1 MDESFPNPYDT
12 PAPHTSH
19 DTQPEESEE
28 DELNRAIRESLSLEA
43 DAKERQ
49 RREEQE
55 AVQAAIAASRD
66 EERLRQER
74 EQRSLLEER
83 KILELSRQEA
93 RRREAELQRQALIEK
108 EILEQS
114 RRDHDAS
121 RQSRQSNIPSPYP
134 SADFS
139 DEESLLWL
147 ETRKSLSVSSHSS
160 AQSSSQYPV
169 ASSSGQK
176 LASARTSTI
185 STGQQSRNQWQ
196 PIDKSPLHQ
205 QNPFEANSAATSF
218 ENPNEP
224 FAQSQH
230 ERPSVGQSSVASL
243 SDGREVFRAPD
254 RQSSFPNPYETNEP
268 RQTSPNQHGNSLQMT
283 QSEQDTI
290 SSPSTVSAS
299 NSSFGSSPKPVIPSL
314 SRYEAALNAAAQAE
328 QDSESDDSW
337 ANDDYSDQ
345 QDLNVHRDFDRSN
358 EGKVGSEQEHVT
370 AEDEYLA
377 GRRSD
382 HESPFT
388 ATTQHTDFSEI
399 NPYRGQNTEPQHGET
414 MQTTPVAQ
422 AAKPYQTRDQSR
434 DSLAESAPRI
444 TAGSFFRTDG
454 RLQAQNV
461 SQPDSGW
468 RAQAEQSLD
477 SPVASERSSSRTS
490 FERRASL
497 FGEPYPPEN
506 INGQPA
512 LCGVQFGFAESPYSL
527 ELFALPTCSTP
538 LFARPSLD
546 MHPRL
551 PESSNES
558 AQPLQ
563 LFFPSRITFTMN
575 PSRRWFVI
583 RAYSWKL
590 LLQTM
595 AWYGHTALYAQDPNL
610 RLRPELA
617 FCMPR
622 RPNSLQDGA
631 PTFVS
636 LAMAVDNLSTDF
648 SKSTQGLETYA
659 ARLGATISTVSLAQH
674 ALALP
679 MDFVTFAQTLFSAPR
694 LSSAPALR
702 DLKQIIAK
710 HDEWLTTRCDDL
722 AQRARSE
729 SDLDPNENLE
739 WMWLH
744 NELTVLQHPSAPP
757 TDPARE
763 FTPTSHREHL
773 KQRVKK
779 KLSRWS
785 GVSATDKDLSCWIT
799 PYDLSQHTEVA
810 PDISNDGGSTP
821 IQRS

>member
-1 MDESFPNPYDT
+1 MNESFPNPYDT
-12 PAPHTSH
+12 PAPHTPH
-19 DTQPEESEE
+19 DLLPEESEE
-28 DELNRAIRESLSLEA
+28 DELNRAIQESLSLEA

-66 EERLRQER
+66 EERQRQER

-83 KILELSRQEA
+83 RIMELSRQEA
-93 RRREAELQRQALIEK
+93 RRREAELQRQALLEK

-114 RRDHDAS
+114 RRDHNAS
-121 RQSRQSNIPSPYP
+121 RQYRQSNIPSSYP

-169 ASSSGQK
+169 ASSSGPN
-176 LASARTSTI
+176 LASARTSTV

-196 PIDKSPLHQ
+196 PIDRSPLHQ
-205 QNPFEANSAATSF
+205 QNPFEANGAATGF
-218 ENPNEP
+218 ESSIPQL
-224 FAQSQH
+224 AQS
-230 ERPSVGQSSVASL
+230 EREPPSDSQSAIAS
-243 SDGREVFRAPD
+243 SDGHEIFEAPE
-254 RQSSFPNPYETNEP
+254 RQFSFPNPYEMNEHQQATLNQ
-268 RQTSPNQHGNSLQMT
+268 RAYSPQMT
-283 QSEQDTI
+283 QSEQDNI
-290 SSPSTVSAS
+290 PSPSTVSPS
-299 NSSFGSSPKPVIPSL
+299 GSSFGLSPKTFIPPL

-337 ANDDYSDQ
+337 ANDDSSDQ
-345 QDLNVHRDFDRSN
+345 QNTTLQRGFDPSN
-358 EGKVGSEQEHVT
+358 EDQVGSEQEHVT
-370 AEDEYLA
+370 AQDDYMA
-377 GRRSD
+377 GQTGS
-382 HESPFT
+382 HELPFT
-388 ATTQHTDFSEI
+388 VTTQHTDRSEL
-399 NPYRGQNTEPQHGET
+399 NSYRDQLAEPQHEES
-414 MQTTPVAQ
+414 MQTTPIAQ
-422 AAKPYQTRDQSR
+422 AANPYEARDQSK
-434 DSLAESAPRI
+434 DSNAEFAPRI
-444 TAGSFFRTDG
+444 TAGAFFRPDSK
-454 RLQAQNV
+454 LQAQNA
-461 SQPDSGW
+461 SQPVSDW
-468 RAQAEQSLD
+468 HPTADESLD

-506 INGQPA
+506 SNGQPA
-512 LCGVQFGFAESPYSL
+512 LSGVQFGFAESPYSL
-527 ELFALPTCSTP
+527 ELFALPTSSTP

-546 MHPRL
+546 MRPRL

-563 LFFPSRITFTMN
+563 LFFPSRITLSMN
-575 PSRRWFVI
+575 SSRKWFVI

-595 AWYGHTALYAQDPNL
+595 AWYGHTALYAQDPDL

-622 RPNSLQDGA
+622 RSNSLQDGA

-636 LAMAVDNLSTDF
+636 LAMAVDNLSVDF
-648 SKSTQGLETYA
+648 SKSAQGIETYA
-659 ARLGATISTVSLAQH
+659 ARLGAIASTVSLAQH

-679 MDFVTFAQTLFSAPR
+679 MDLITFAQTLFSAPR

-702 DLKQIIAK
+702 DLKQAIAK
-710 HDEWLTTRCDDL
+710 HDEWLSTRCDDL

-729 SDLDPNENLE
+729 SGLDANENLE
-739 WMWLH
+739 WLWLH
-744 NELTVLQHPSAPP
+744 NELTILQHPSAPP
-757 TDPARE
+757 AEPARAI
-763 FTPTSHREHL
+763 TPTSHREQL

-785 GVSATDKDLSCWIT
+785 GVPATDKDLSCWIT
-799 PYDLSQHTEVA
+799 PYDLSQHTEVTSDA
-810 PDISNDGGSTP
+810 SNDGRSTP
-821 IQRS
+821 IQH